1 MQRLIIISA
10 FALLSCGQNNT
21 KDKDKEIA
29 AKKDSVTA
37 SIDSSKKTGLTITTP
52 KDSLVLT
59 NVPDETRVNELL
71 RSRPGRKWH
80 VLTDKQAAWDKQDFE
95 YYLTAGRKKDPN
107 YPFIIKGDFNGDN
120 KMDYAAL
127 VTNDK
132 IYYDAL
138 VTRVAIL
145 PAEGSIV
152 LIDEN
157 SFNKT
162 VLTAVPKSSLI
173 EGYDGPTGANKKVK
187 LKVDAID
194 VNNHDGGGY
203 YIYWNGTEF
212 KFLYSEG

>member
-1 MQRLIIISA
+1 MHRLIIISA
-10 FALLSCGQNNT
+10 LALLSCGQNTT
-21 KDKDKEIA
+21 KDSDKEIA
-29 AKKDSVTA
+29 AKKDSVAA
-37 SIDSSKKTGLTITTP
+37 SIDSIKKTGLTITTP
-52 KDSLVLT
+52 RDSLELT
-59 NVPDETRVNELL
+59 NVPDETRVNEFL

-80 VLTDKQAAWDKQDFE
+80 VVTDKQAAWDKQDLE

-145 PAEGSIV
+145 PAEGSVV

-162 VLTAVPKSSLI
+162 VLTAVPKSSMI
-173 EGYDGPTGANKKVK
+173 EGYDGTFDTTKKVK
-187 LKVDAID
+187 VKYDAID

-203 YIYWNGTEF
+203 YIYWDGTEF
-212 KFLYSEG
+212 KLLYSEG